1 MKFKSN
7 IEVQA
12 GIEDKDGQVGSN
24 GQILASTGSQV
35 DWIDPANIVT
45 SATDVIIECKNT
57 SGVTIAKGTPVYQT
71 GNVGATAV
79 IEVAVADASDEDKMA
94 AIGLLQ
100 SDLINNAFGYV
111 VVTGELLNIT
121 TSPIDGVT
129 PTIGDTIYVKPGG
142 GLTLTKP
149 TGVNFIQNVGLVG
162 KVSGGNAGSITVS
175 SIMRSN
181 DVPTPL
187 YIDHDNQRLGIGTAS
202 PAHTLSIN
210 GTVSSNFFRGYT
222 YPDNSFLDFDKD
234 DTAASN
240 YTALASI
247 GRIAYLADTNANE
260 PVANAAHEFFTGT
273 SDIDTATSLM
283 VINTNGNVGIGT
295 TSPGQKLDVDGS
307 VNIDGTL
314 FVNTNNNHIRLIDTD
329 NTGNFSVG
337 VNSNFQIRDITAN
350 TTPLTIRAGTPGN
363 TILTTASGRVGIG
376 LSSPGTT
383 LHVGGFTRIDGGLQL
398 NATNATIYQI
408 LDSALRFG
416 TNNTERMR
424 IDADGNVGIGTTSP
438 DTRLEVV
445 EASPTNGIVADFV
458 NSTNAAGTTAAI
470 KLSNADSEACDVV
483 LGANRVGANFG
494 SDFFISLSDS
504 VDGSNQ
510 ERFRITEA
518 GNVGIGT
525 TSPSEKL
532 DVSGSA
538 NFSTDI
544 IVGRNATALS
554 FDMNPAYDSGNY
566 YLKLH
571 KNQSNDGGVLLYSK
585 PTSGSAQLDWQ
596 IVNQGT
602 TGDLKFYAAGLAG
615 NALVLDRETGSLQLP
630 EYGAG
635 TLVSD
640 ASGNITVSSGG
651 GAGGPYLPLA
661 GGTMTGNIKG
671 GNAVKL
677 LLGAGDVF
685 QLYNDGNGFLRNY
698 TGNLYIDQNTDNG
711 LITFRN
717 DDGTGGIGNYLV
729 LDGNTT
735 HAYFSNPGN
744 VGIGTTSPSTKL
756 NISSASFNDHITL
769 TRSTDELGISVS
781 GGQLMFEGG
790 VSPFNNN
797 NEDLGRSD
805 KYWKELFVYSVRSGG
820 GLQFKTSG
828 NNERMRISST
838 GNVGIG
844 TTSPVDRL
852 DLYDANDNVG
862 IYFHT
867 ATSGTGGGNGLRV
880 GQNNANAFVWNYEA
894 TPLSLATGGTA
905 RLTINATGGIRFN
918 TGYGAG
924 TLVTDASGNITVS
937 SGGGAGGPY
946 LPLSA
951 GPSYPL
957 TNSLYISSSG
967 ANGLILKQ
975 DTSAGSNSGRIF
987 FQTDTAAEGVCIMNS
1002 NGRLDF
1008 RTGSDPT
1015 STSGNIK
1022 MVLTNAGNV
1031 GIGTTSP
1038 EVKLHVGTATLGVA
1052 PDTNADVI
1060 SSGGITIG
1068 NNKRL
1073 SFDTAFYVHG
1083 NIKYNNSGTAATEA
1097 KLEYQGYYGHNF
1109 ITRSSSKM
1117 VIQGNTGNVGIG
1129 TSSPSSKLQVA
1140 GGIQMA
1146 DDTATASADK
1156 VGTMRYRTGT
1166 EYVEVDG
1173 IELVT
1178 NGDFATDS
1186 DWGMN
1191 TGVTIS
1197 GGTMNFTSTAGHYG
1211 SQNINFTNG
1220 AKYKINFEITA
1231 ETSGTL
1237 TVFLGA
1243 GNNVGSISGIGK
1255 KEIIATGNSSLDTK
1269 VYFGNLFTG
1278 SIDNVSIVE
1287 VTEEDASYADM
1298 CMQTGASTYEWVN
1311 IVRNTY

>member
-24 GQILASTGSQV
+24 GQILASTGIQV

-187 YIDHDNQRLGIGTAS
+187 YIDHDNQRLGIGTA
-202 PAHTLSIN
+202 
-210 GTVSSNFFRGYT
+210 
-222 YPDNSFLDFDKD
+222 
-234 DTAASN
+234 
-240 YTALASI
+240 
-247 GRIAYLADTNANE
+247 
-260 PVANAAHEFFTGT
+260 
-273 SDIDTATSLM
+273 
-283 VINTNGNVGIGT
+283 
-295 TSPGQKLDVDGS
+295 SPGQKLDVDGS

-756 NISSASFNDHITL
+756 NISSASFNNHITL

-828 NNERMRISST
+828 NNERMSI
-838 GNVGIG
+838 
-844 TTSPVDRL
+844 TS
-852 DLYDANDNVG
+852 
-862 IYFHT
+862 
-867 ATSGTGGGNGLRV
+867 
-880 GQNNANAFVWNYEA
+880 
-894 TPLSLATGGTA
+894 
-905 RLTINATGGIRFN
+905 
-918 TGYGAG
+918 
-924 TLVTDASGNITVS
+924 
-937 SGGGAGGPY
+937 
-946 LPLSA
+946 
-951 GPSYPL
+951 
-957 TNSLYISSSG
+957 
-967 ANGLILKQ
+967 
-975 DTSAGSNSGRIF
+975 
-987 FQTDTAAEGVCIMNS
+987 
-1002 NGRLDF
+1002 
-1008 RTGSDPT
+1008 
-1015 STSGNIK
+1015 
-1022 MVLTNAGNV
+1022 AGNV

-1038 EVKLHVGTATLGVA
+1038 NHKLDIYSNENIPLRVHRPSNANLNSTGAWGIGFSTRGDANNSTT
-1052 PDTNADVI
+1052 DTRAGIFSYYNGNLFLAANNSNIASSPI
-1060 SSGGITIG
+1060 SSARLTI
-1068 NNKRL
+1068 L
-1073 SFDTAFYVHG
+1073 
-1083 NIKYNNSGTAATEA
+1083 NS
-1097 KLEYQGYYGHNF
+1097 
-1109 ITRSSSKM
+1109 
-1117 VIQGNTGNVGIG
+1117 GNVGIG
-1129 TSSPSSKLQVA
+1129 ITAPTSKLHINQNVTDPTLDLPSSFAVEIDSNHSGTTATGGDREQGGLYIDVDSSTTGGDITDEHRVYGVYSDVRHSGDSDRATGVYSIAEQNTTAGATTYVLGGEFVGVTDGGSSATVNTVAGVWGSASIQDATPLINSYGGYFRNSQATSRTGSTTSTYGLYTEVELNSDTTYTNIYGQRITLDVNTSGFTASRITLLDFNVTGLTDIPSATNTYAIHQPNDIKSYHEGDFGIGTTSPSSKLQVA

-1146 DDTATASADK
+1146 DDTDTASADK

-1166 EYVEVDG
+1166 EYVEVTG
-1173 IELVT
+1173 TELIT
-1178 NGDFATDS
+1178 NGDFTTDS
-1186 DWGMN
+1186 DWTLTAN
-1191 TGVTIS
+1191 VAIS
-1197 GGTMNFTSTAGHYG
+1197 GGKL
-1211 SQNINFTNG
+1211 NFTN
-1220 AKYKINFEITA
+1220 AVTNTQYA
-1231 ETSGTL
+1231 SQ
-1237 TVFLGA
+1237 
-1243 GNNVGSISGIGK
+1243 SISAPISSVYRITLDVSNLGSGESVKIRFPFQDTSINANGTYTIIG
-1255 KEIIATGNSSLDTK
+1255 TGTTANAFRITPNSSTAT
-1269 VYFGNLFTG
+1269 F
-1278 SIDNVSIVE
+1278 SIDNISVME